1 MGRDLGV
8 TYAEDPCSLRPN
20 RAFGALQAASP
31 IPLLV
36 DNGCNSVEDTALF
49 LEHGAQAIGVKL
61 SGAGVTE
68 SRRMAALAHEQH
80 CAAHMG
86 FIGDTSLGS
95 LVAAQVASALPT
107 RDYSLPAETT
117 FFLTFDE
124 EYVAER
130 VRVQDGRIRLPDEP
144 GLARWVD
151 WERVEA
157 LKP

>member
-1 MGRDLGV
+1 
-8 TYAEDPCSLRPN
+8 
-20 RAFGALQAASP
+20 
-31 IPLLV
+31 
-36 DNGCNSVEDTALF
+36 
-49 LEHGAQAIGVKL
+49 
-61 SGAGVTE
+61 
-68 SRRMAALAHEQH
+68 
-80 CAAHMG
+80 MG

-107 RDYSLPAETT
+107 RHYSLPAETT

-130 VRVQDGRIRLPDEP
+130 VRVEDGRIRLPEAP